1 MANSVLERG
10 LDRAAEES
18 RAGWAAPTGARDGF
32 GAPPAPPGPPS
43 AAMGATMSLG
53 GVTSATAVLFA
64 LLLVGGTVGWTST
77 ESSAVEVR
85 FPGWLFIAALG
96 AFGLAILTSFKPN
109 LARFTGPI
117 YALVEGLVL
126 GAISKVYEG
135 QWNGIVVQ
143 AVGITAIVFATML
156 FLYGT
161 RIIKVTERFRRV
173 VIGATIAIMIFYGI
187 SMLLSI
193 FGVEAPL
200 IWDAGPMGIAFS
212 LVVVGIAAFNL
223 ALDFDLVE
231 RGTKAGLPKHYEW
244 YCAFALMVS
253 IVWLY
258 LEVLRLL
265 SKLRD

>member
-10 LDRAAEES
+10 LDRAADEA
-18 RAGWAAPTGARDGF
+18 RAGWAAPAPTPGGVA
-32 GAPPAPPGPPS
+32 APPAPPTVAP
-43 AAMGATMSLG
+43 GATMSLG
-53 GVTSATAVLFA
+53 GVTSATAVLFT
-64 LLLVGGTVGWTST
+64 LLLVGGAVGWMST
-77 ESSAVEVR
+77 DSSAFEVR
-85 FPGWLFIAALG
+85 FPSWLLIAAL
-96 AFGLAILTSFKPN
+96 AALGLAVLTTFKPN
-109 LARFTGPI
+109 LARFTGPV

-143 AVGITAIVFATML
+143 AVGITAVVFATML
-156 FLYGT
+156 LLYGT
-161 RIIKVTERFRRV
+161 RVIKVTERFRRV
-173 VIGATIAIMIFYGI
+173 VVGATLAIMAFYGI
-187 SMLLSI
+187 SLILAI

-200 IWDAGPMGIAFS
+200 IWDAGPMGIVFS

-231 RGTKAGLPKHYEW
+231 RGTKAGLPQHYEW